1 MYTNIESLCA
11 AADEKGAGI
20 WQIALQNE
28 MSLQGL
34 DEQQVLSQ
42 LDERIEVMR
51 ISSLRALDAP
61 CPSIAGLIDGV
72 ACAHQRYTAA
82 GQTICGSFIN
92 TVMARALSGSEVN
105 AAMGR
110 VCAAPTAGSCGIV
123 PAVIFT
129 LSDNTGAGK
138 DEVRRAFL
146 TAGAIGAIITRNAT
160 VSGAMGGCQAECGAA
175 AAIAAA
181 AAVYLKGGT
190 NRASCEACALALI
203 NCMGLICDPVA
214 GLVQFPCAQR
224 NASQAVAALAAADLA
239 LAGMV
244 SIIPPDQVIESMLKV
259 GRQLPSQLKETALGG
274 VADTPAAK
282 EIAARIL
289 H

>member
-28 MSLQGL
+28 MSLQEL

-51 ISSLRALDAP
+51 ISSLRALNAP
-61 CPSIAGLIDGV
+61 FPSIAGLIDGV
-72 ACAHQRYTAA
+72 ASAHQRYTAA
-82 GQTICGSFIN
+82 GKTICGSFVN

-129 LSDNTGAGK
+129 LAEDTGAGK

-175 AAIAAA
+175 AAMAAA

-259 GRQLPSQLKETALGG
+259 GRQRPSQLKETALGG